1 MALVVEGREGMLG
14 FWVDLGDG
22 LGVIWMELKA
32 LDCSGKE
39 EEEELVSGRGRG
51 GECRW
56 LSCSQDA
63 LSLKVTKGVEGGVF
77 WVKDWVRKWMVFAG

>member
-1 MALVVEGREGMLG
+1 
-14 FWVDLGDG
+14 
-22 LGVIWMELKA
+22 MELKA

-56 LSCSQDA
+56 LSCSQGA
-63 LSLKVTKGVEGGVF
+63 LSLRDQKGVEGGAIADALSGGARLSALVDLNSTDARSTGAE
-77 WVKDWVRKWMVFAG
+77 VRGGRRVDWQ